1 MITSPDLGKIA
12 PALVA
17 AQASITFATKDS
29 TNPHFK
35 NRYADLQSVIEA
47 IKGPLNEN
55 GIVFIQTPSKADAGF
70 LNLATTLI
78 HTSGQFISDTA
89 SIPLPKNDP
98 QGYGSALT
106 YGRRYGLAA
115 ICGLF
120 QADDDGEAAKPV
132 ATPVKQVEAPSI
144 VEMANKADIAAIN
157 TFASGTDT
165 GPFVAKTFEHY
176 KVKEAKNLTAAQ
188 AAVIIDRCVKIVQN

>member
-1 MITSPDLGKIA
+1 MNKPELEIPYLDKIA

-17 AQASITFATKDS
+17 AQAKITFATKDS

-55 GIVFIQTPSKADAGF
+55 GIAFIQTPSKSEAG
-70 LNLATTLI
+70 LLSLTTMLI
-78 HTSGQFISDTA
+78 HTSGQFIMDTA
-89 SIPLPKNDP
+89 TIPLPKNDP

-132 ATPVKQVEAPSI
+132 VVPVMAS
-144 VEMANKADIAAIN
+144 MANKADIAAIN
-157 TFASGTDT
+157 TFAEGSDT
-165 GPFVAKTFEHY
+165 GKVIAAAFKHYAVKAAKE
-176 KVKEAKNLTAAQ
+176 LTSDQ
-188 AAVIIDRCVKIVQN
+188 AAAIIKRCIETVQK

>member
-1 MITSPDLGKIA
+1 MITQNLDKIA

-17 AQASITFATKDS
+17 AQAAITFASKDS

-47 IKGPLNEN
+47 VKGPLNAN
-55 GIVFIQTPSKADAGF
+55 GITFIQMPSSSDAGF
-70 LNLATTLI
+70 LSLTTLLV
-78 HTSGQFISDTA
+78 HSSGQYIGDTA
-89 SIPLPKNDP
+89 TIPLPKNDP

-132 ATPVKQVEAPSI
+132 IAPVMAS
-144 VEMANKADIAAIN
+144 MANKADIVTIN
-157 TFASGTDT
+157 TFAEGSDT
-165 GPFVAKTFEHY
+165 GKVISAAFKHYAVKAAKE
-176 KVKEAKNLTAAQ
+176 LTSDQ
-188 AAVIIDRCVKIVQN
+188 AAAIIKRCIETVQK

>member
-1 MITSPDLGKIA
+1 MTLLDKIA

-17 AQASITFATKDS
+17 AQARITFATKDS

-55 GIVFIQTPSKADAGF
+55 GIAFIQTPSKSEAGF
-70 LNLATTLI
+70 LSLTTTLI
-78 HTSGQFISDTA
+78 HTSGQCISDTA

-132 ATPVKQVEAPSI
+132 VVPVTAS
-144 VEMANKADIAAIN
+144 MANKADIAAIN
-157 TFASGTDT
+157 TFAEGSDT
-165 GPFVAKTFEHY
+165 GKVVSAAFKHYAVKAAKD
-176 KVKEAKNLTAAQ
+176 LTSDQ
-188 AAVIIDRCVKIVQN
+188 AAAIIKRCIETVQK

>member
-1 MITSPDLGKIA
+1 MKHDNLNEIA

-17 AQASITFATKDS
+17 AQAAITYAAKDS

-47 IKGPLNEN
+47 IKGPLNAN
-55 GIVFIQTPSKADAGF
+55 GIAFIQTPSEAQAGF
-70 LNLATTLI
+70 LNLTTTLI
-78 HTSGQFISDTA
+78 HKSGQFISDTA
-89 SIPLPKNDP
+89 TIPLPKNDP

-120 QADDDGEAAKPV
+120 QADDDGEASALHSQPV
-132 ATPVKQVEAPSI
+132 VAL
-144 VEMANKADIAAIN
+144 ANKADIETIN
-157 TFASGTDT
+157 TFATGADT
-165 GPFVAKTFEHY
+165 GPVVAKAFTHY
-176 KVKEAKNLTAAQ
+176 KVKTAKELTAEQ
-188 AAVIIDRCVKIVQN
+188 AAVIIKRCIETVQK

>member
-1 MITSPDLGKIA
+1 MTFDKLNEIA

-17 AQASITFATKDS
+17 AQAAITYAAKDS

-47 IKGPLNEN
+47 IKGPLNAN
-55 GIVFIQTPSKADAGF
+55 GIAFIQTPSKSEAGF
-70 LNLATTLI
+70 LSLTTTLI
-78 HTSGQFISDTA
+78 HKSGQFISDTA

-120 QADDDGEAAKPV
+120 QADDDGEAAAIHSQPV
-132 ATPVKQVEAPSI
+132 VAL
-144 VEMANKADIAAIN
+144 ANKADIETIN
-157 TFASGTDT
+157 TFASGSDT
-165 GPFVAKTFEHY
+165 GPVIAKAFAHFG
-176 KVKEAKNLTAAQ
+176 VKTAKELTAAQ
-188 AAVIIDRCVKIVQN
+188 AATIIKRCIETVQK

>member
-1 MITSPDLGKIA
+1 MTPLELNEIA

-17 AQASITFATKDS
+17 AQAAITYAAKDS

-47 IKGPLNEN
+47 VKGPLNAN
-55 GIVFIQTPSKADAGF
+55 GIAFLQMPSKSEAGF
-70 LNLATTLI
+70 LSLTTMLV
-78 HTSGQFISDTA
+78 HKSGQVISDTA
-89 SIPLPKNDP
+89 TIPLPKNDP

-120 QADDDGEAAKPV
+120 QADDDGESAALHSKPV
-132 ATPVKQVEAPSI
+132 EA
-144 VEMANKADIAAIN
+144 VAMANKADIEAIN
-157 TFASGTDT
+157 TFASGSDT
-165 GPFVAKTFEHY
+165 GPVIAKGFTHFGI
-176 KVKEAKNLTAAQ
+176 KAAKELTATQ
-188 AAVIIDRCVKIVQN
+188 AAAIIKRCIETVQK

>member
-1 MITSPDLGKIA
+1 MAPLELDKIA

-17 AQASITFATKDS
+17 AQAKITFATKDS

-55 GIVFIQTPSKADAGF
+55 GIAFIQTPSKSEAGF
-70 LNLATTLI
+70 LSLTTMLI

-132 ATPVKQVEAPSI
+132 VVPVMAS
-144 VEMANKADIAAIN
+144 MANKADIAAIN
-157 TFASGTDT
+157 TFAEGSDT
-165 GPFVAKTFEHY
+165 G
-176 KVKEAKNLTAAQ
+176 KVVTAAFKHYAVKAAKDLTSDQ
-188 AAVIIDRCVKIVQN
+188 AAAIIKRCIETVQK

>member
-1 MITSPDLGKIA
+1 MTPLDLDKIA

-17 AQASITFATKDS
+17 AQAKITFATKDS

-55 GIVFIQTPSKADAGF
+55 GIAFIQTPSKSEAGF
-70 LNLATTLI
+70 LSLTTMLI

-132 ATPVKQVEAPSI
+132 AVPVMASV
-144 VEMANKADIAAIN
+144 ANKADIAAIN
-157 TFASGTDT
+157 TFAEGSDT
-165 GPFVAKTFEHY
+165 GKVVSAAFKHYAVKAAKE
-176 KVKEAKNLTAAQ
+176 LTSDQ
-188 AAVIIDRCVKIVQN
+188 AAAIIKRCIETVQK